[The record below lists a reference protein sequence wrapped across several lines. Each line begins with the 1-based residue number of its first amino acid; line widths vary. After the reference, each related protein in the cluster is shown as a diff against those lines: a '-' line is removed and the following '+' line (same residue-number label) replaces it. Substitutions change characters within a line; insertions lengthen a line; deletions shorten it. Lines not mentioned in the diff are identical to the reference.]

1 MLTPRYFFTDDFS
14 RFYEYFCSQPHR
26 KRAVTKGEY
35 LWEPE
40 RPFEKVHYILSGI
53 AHNYLEHENGHR
65 KIISFHSRG
74 TVFPGYHQQN
84 FKIEGALITKAI
96 SDMQVLEF
104 SKAEFGI
111 MFENNLQL
119 SAAVVEWYSSYVNL
133 LLYEAAHQEYNHSF
147 IKLCNLLFLFTQNVS
162 EGQALTI
169 QLTQDEIADILAVN
183 RVNLAR
189 HFARLRNEHII
200 ATHRKRIEIV
210 DLPALADY
218 CSEETLP
225 C

>member
-14 RFYEYFCSQPHR
+14 RFYEYFCSQLHR

-53 AHNYLEHENGHR
+53 AQNYLEHENGHR